1 MTTRARIRPSR
12 VNKSAKTRRRLASA
26 QGGKDGDVS
35 AGRPPMAPGRN
46 SARTP
51 EPTVQAHIRALGI
64 HLNENTRTS
73 IRRKLDRK
81 FRKFARSIE
90 RMSVRLKDV
99 NGPRGGVDH
108 VCRIKVVL
116 RNLPSVV
123 YEKQD
128 VSLDT
133 AFGGALAGAER
144 AVRRTL
150 QRVRGKPIRKR
161 PPVAPVQLTKSSKG
175 S

>member
-1 MTTRARIRPSR
+1 MTTRARITPSR
-12 VNKSAKTRRRLASA
+12 ENKSAKTLRGRVST
-26 QGGKDGDVS
+26 QGGKERDVS
-35 AGRPPMAPGRN
+35 AGRFPKTPGRKP
-46 SARTP
+46 AQPYETR
-51 EPTVQAHIRALGI
+51 VHAHIRTFGI
-64 HLNENTRTS
+64 HLNQNTRTS
-73 IRRKLDRK
+73 IRRNLDRK
-81 FRKFARSIE
+81 FGKFARSIE

-133 AFGGALAGAER
+133 AVGGALAGAER

-150 QRVRGKPIRKR
+150 QRRRSKPIRKR
-161 PPVAPVQLTKSSKG
+161 QRSA
-175 S
+175 

>member
-12 VNKSAKTRRRLASA
+12 KNRSAKTSRRRART
-26 QGGKDGDVS
+26 QGGKERDVTT
-35 AGRPPMAPGRN
+35 GRFSEASGRKT
-46 SARTP
+46 ALTY
-51 EPTVQAHIRALGI
+51 EPLILAHIRTFGI
-64 HLNENTRTS
+64 YLNQNTRTS
-73 IRRKLDRK
+73 IRRNLDKK
-81 FRKFARSIE
+81 FGKFARSIE

-108 VCRIKVVL
+108 VCRIKIVL
-116 RNLPSVV
+116 RNLPSIV

-133 AFGGALAGAER
+133 AVGGALAGAER

-150 QRVRGKPIRKR
+150 RRTRSKPIRKR
-161 PPVAPVQLTKSSKG
+161 PRMAQLH
-175 S
+175 